1 LGKTETQ
8 ELLAKVADLLEFSI
22 PRFEREG
29 KSYLTVAIGC
39 TGGRHRSVVLA
50 EKLAAELGRSLG
62 RSIDVV
68 HRDVEKVTLDE
79 RPGRGGGGED

>member
-1 LGKTETQ
+1 M
-8 ELLAKVADLLEFSI
+8 
-22 PRFEREG
+22 
-29 KSYLTVAIGC
+29 
-39 TGGRHRSVVLA
+39 VLA
-50 EKLAAELGRSLG
+50 DKLAAELGRSLG